1 MAIQVPARNGG
12 TLTKPD
18 KGETMNPKGRP
29 KSPKS
34 LRDALNAIKNSDGE
48 ITFDKFKI
56 IKDEEGNEKVVVKVP
71 NAEKLALVWIGQAL
85 KNPRFAEI
93 VNKITGDYAPV
104 EGKISHTNSKGSIY
118 DDIDYKA
125 LSNEQLDQ
133 LEKIVTT
140 SQNATRNQE
149 NLGGES

>member
-1 MAIQVPARNGG
+1 MPKLIPGRNGG
-12 TLTKPD
+12 TLINSLP
-18 KGETMNPKGRP
+18 GESGNPKGRP

-149 NLGGES
+149 NLGRES

>member
-1 MAIQVPARNGG
+1 MPKLIPGRNGG
-12 TLTKPD
+12 TLINSLP
-18 KGETMNPKGRP
+18 GESGNPKGRP

-48 ITFDKFKI
+48 ITFKKFKI
-56 IKDEEGNEKVVVKVP
+56 IKDKEGNEKVVVKIP
-71 NAEKLALVWIGQAL
+71 NAEKLALVWIDQAL

-104 EGKISHTNSKGSIY
+104 EGKISYTKGSIY
-118 DDIDYKA
+118 DDINYKA

-133 LEKIVTT
+133 LEKIVTI
-140 SQNATRNQE
+140 SQNATRDPE
-149 NLGGES
+149 NLGRES